1 MNAEFLDC
9 QLAAYLS
16 LRETLG
22 FQITADKRLLT
33 EFVEF
38 VLAQGLTGPIRVQL
52 TLDWACSSS
61 AQHGATGCARRLSVA
76 RRFLLFVRASAPQTE
91 IPGPGLL
98 PSPKR
103 PKPYIFTSAQI
114 AQLVATARDS
124 RPRHSLR
131 PHTLSTLIGLLA
143 STGLR
148 AGEAIRL
155 QITDVKLDLDPPQ
168 LHVLQTKFRK
178 SRIVPLHPSTA
189 DQLRYY
195 AQQRAQGHYDGLS
208 DTFFVSEQGR
218 ALDYANV
225 EHWFLR
231 LCRRLG
237 LLPTDGSRGPCL
249 TSFRHTFAVTCLRRW
264 YQQQRD
270 VQTLLPHLS
279 VYLGHIGPQ
288 ATFWYLTAVPELL
301 DAAAERF
308 HTYASLA
315 GDDDDT

>member
-124 RPRHSLR
+124 RPRH
-131 PHTLSTLIGLLA
+131 LA
-143 STGLR
+143 SPAHVIDVDWLVGQHWATRRRGDSL
-148 AGEAIRL
+148 AGHRC
-155 QITDVKLDLDPPQ
+155 
-168 LHVLQTKFRK
+168 QTR
-178 SRIVPLHPSTA
+178 SGPTTA
-189 DQLRYY
+189 
-195 AQQRAQGHYDGLS
+195 ACA
-208 DTFFVSEQGR
+208 
-218 ALDYANV
+218 
-225 EHWFLR
+225 
-231 LCRRLG
+231 
-237 LLPTDGSRGPCL
+237 TDGSFVNRGSCRCTRVPPISCGTMPNSAL
-249 TSFRHTFAVTCLRRW
+249 KGTTTAC
-264 YQQQRD
+264 
-270 VQTLLPHLS
+270 QTLFSCLNKAGRWIMPTS
-279 VYLGHIGPQ
+279 NTGFYACV
-288 ATFWYLTAVPELL
+288 AVSGCYQRMV
-301 DAAAERF
+301 AAAPV
-308 HTYASLA
+308 
-315 GDDDDT
+315 